1 MSVAVKN
8 KLIGILKILLPR
20 FFLFFLINKM
30 MFRWVKLVMGIKEY
44 SDHDENNKIQ
54 NKMIIVNRRIMIEIN
69 HSSHSFRNVGILFM

>member
-69 HSSHSFRNVGILFM
+69 HSSHFFRNVGILFM